1 MATTMFV
8 VIGTVRAKRPVSKSK
23 RVAAKLRHFRFME
36 KSESTEDESLFLKVE
51 GVLCEGLWGD
61 LLMLTLADEV
71 VPRNLL
77 VFARFS
83 SSS

>member
-1 MATTMFV
+1 
-8 VIGTVRAKRPVSKSK
+8 
-23 RVAAKLRHFRFME
+23 ME

-51 GVLCEGLWGD
+51 GVLCEGLYGD
-61 LLMLTLADEV
+61 LLILADHV